1 MKELKTI
8 TEHQLLMFAY
18 YSLFERIVHEKEV
31 NERTKKEYGRDNSIS
46 QHRLEEY
53 NKQLAEVCER
63 ILEIEHNSAE

>member
-8 TEHQLLMFAY
+8 TEHQLLRFAY
-18 YSLFERIVHEKEV
+18 YSLLERIIHEEEV

-46 QHRLEEY
+46 QHRLKEY

-63 ILEIEHNSAE
+63 ILEIEHNNAE

>member
-1 MKELKTI
+1 
-8 TEHQLLMFAY
+8 MFAY

-31 NERTKKEYGRDNSIS
+31 NERTKKEYSRDDPIS

-63 ILEIEHNSAE
+63 ILEIEHNNAE